1 MSVEENS
8 ANKELV
14 KNPFCGK
21 NKLKSNVKYYAGEY
35 NYLYE
40 TDSLGRICRFFAEK
54 LQLTARDKRLRHDPN
69 TPGKMT
75 YDDAGH
81 LIGDR
86 FGGAA
91 TIANLISQLRSV
103 NRGDYR
109 VMEDHLESIIQN
121 GGTVEMEGRII
132 YNETDLRPEG
142 ISIEI
147 KIDGEAV
154 PIFFSNIQ

>member
-1 MSVEENS
+1 M
-8 ANKELV
+8 
-14 KNPFCGK
+14 
-21 NKLKSNVKYYAGEY
+21 
-35 NYLYE
+35 
-40 TDSLGRICRFFAEK
+40 
-54 LQLTARDKRLRHDPN
+54 Q
-69 TPGKMT
+69 

-91 TIANLISQLRSV
+91 TITNLVSQLRSV

-109 VMEDHLESIIQN
+109 VMEDHLESVIQN

-132 YNETDLRPEG
+132 YNESDLRPAG